1 MEKRELVYTV
11 GGDVNLCS
19 CNGEQ
24 YTISLKA
31 KNRAVLSS
39 TDTYAGFIVKEN
51 LISILKKISALLGF
65 LQQYS

>member
-1 MEKRELVYTV
+1 MEKRELMYTV
-11 GGDVNLCS
+11 DGDANLCN

-51 LISILKKISALLGF
+51 
-65 LQQYS
+65 